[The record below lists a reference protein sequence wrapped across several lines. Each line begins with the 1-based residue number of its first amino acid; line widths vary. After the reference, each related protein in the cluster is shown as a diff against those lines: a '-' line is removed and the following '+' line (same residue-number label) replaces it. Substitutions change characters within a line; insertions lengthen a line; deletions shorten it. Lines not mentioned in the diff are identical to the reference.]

1 MRQTISGLFAAFA
14 VLFAG
19 AAPAMACGY
28 STCGSPCGYVNPCA
42 QTYYA
47 PSFYAPSYNYGYG
60 TTGCGTCGTGWG
72 YQTLAEPETQYYYV
86 NQGPTYTGPGAYA
99 PYPTYRETA
108 VTGWAG
114 YERAPGYPSY
124 YGGGYRAPYYGGW
137 HHRYHGYGYGYGYR
151 PHRYAYH
158 YGYRPYS
165 WSGHYRVLRRYY

>member
-28 STCGSPCGYVNPCA
+28 STCAP
-42 QTYYA
+42 TYYA
-47 PSFYAPSYNYGYG
+47 PVYAAPVYAAPTY
-60 TTGCGTCGTGWG
+60 GCGNCGTGWA
-72 YQTLAEPETQYYYV
+72 YQQLADPQTQYYYV

-99 PYPTYRETA
+99 PYPTYHETA

-114 YERAPGYPSY
+114 YERAPSYGGYETPAY
-124 YGGGYRAPYYGGW
+124 YGY
-137 HHRYHGYGYGYGYR
+137 HHGYA
-151 PHRYAYH
+151 PHRYA

-165 WSGHYRVLRRYY
+165 WHHHYHVLRRYY

>member
-1 MRQTISGLFAAFA
+1 MRQTISGIFAAFA

-47 PSFYAPSYNYGYG
+47 PTFYAPTYSYGGYN
-60 TTGCGTCGTGWG
+60 GCGTCGGSTWG
-72 YQTLAEPETQYYYV
+72 YERLAEPESQYYYV

-99 PYPTYRETA
+99 PYPVYHETA
-108 VTGWAG
+108 AVGWAG
-114 YERAPGYPSY
+114 YERAPHY
-124 YGGGYRAPYYGGW
+124 YGGYETPAYYGYHW
-137 HHRYHGYGYGYGYR
+137 HHRAWHHSYRYGYM

-158 YGYRPYS
+158 YGYRPYY
-165 WSGHYRVLRRYY
+165 WHHYRALRRYY

>member
-28 STCGSPCGYVNPCA
+28 STCGSPCGYASPCA

-47 PSFYAPSYNYGYG
+47 PTYFAPTYAYA
-60 TTGCGTCGTGWG
+60 TTGWG
-72 YQTLAEPETQYYYV
+72 YQRLAEPETQYYYV

-99 PYPTYRETA
+99 PYPVYHETA

-114 YERAPGYPSY
+114 YERAPSY
-124 YGGGYRAPYYGGW
+124 YGRGYETPSYW
-137 HHRYHGYGYGYGYR
+137 HHRYHARHHSYRYGYM
-151 PHRYAYH
+151 PHR
-158 YGYRPYS
+158 
-165 WSGHYRVLRRYY
+165 